1 MSTPLVAIDAR
12 LAPLD
17 LAVIAAYV
25 LGIIALGLLVARRRA
40 NAEDYFLAS
49 RSSTWPVIGLALLA
63 SNISSTTLIG
73 LAGAAYAIGISVYN
87 YEWMATVVLA
97 FFCVF
102 FLPFLLR
109 AQVYTLPEYLERRYD
124 RRARRYF
131 SALTIFLNIVVDT
144 AGTLYGGA
152 IMLKLILPAWPL
164 WQIVAVLALSAGVY
178 TIAGGLRAV
187 MVTETVQAVI
197 LLVASVFIAVF
208 AFDKAGGW
216 DAVMAA
222 VDPAKLSLI
231 RPLDDPGVPWLGLVL
246 GVPLLGFYFWC
257 TNQFMVQRV
266 LSAKDERHGRW
277 GALFAGLLKLP
288 VLYVMVLPGTAAIL
302 LYPQLD
308 KPDLVY
314 PTLIFDLLPAG
325 LLGIVIA
332 GFFAAIMSSIAST
345 FNSAATLVTMDFVR
359 PLRGGDGGGESGG
372 VDTLTPERSRALVRA
387 GRITT
392 CVFMVLAVLWAPQI
406 ERFESL
412 WQYLQAVLAY
422 AVPPVCALFLIGL
435 FWRRANA
442 TGALAAILVGLFGG
456 GGLFWANVLA
466 ADPLGLHFLLV
477 APLLFVLSAAALV
490 FGSLLTAPPRD
501 EQIAALLW
509 TPAFYRAETTDLA
522 ALPWWQNYRVQ
533 SVLLLALTAGIVWVF
548 R

>member
-1 MSTPLVAIDAR
+1 MPDITVQLSG
-12 LAPLD
+12 LD
-17 LAVIAAYV
+17 LTVIALYA
-25 LGIIALGLLVARRRA
+25 LGIIALGLYVSKRRA
-40 NAEDYFLAS
+40 SAEDYFLAS
-49 RSSTWPVIGLALLA
+49 RSMTWPVIGLALLA

-73 LAGAAYAIGISVYN
+73 LAGAAYGTGISVYN

-109 AQVYTLPEYLERRYD
+109 SQVYTLPEYLERRYD
-124 RRARRYF
+124 RRSRVYF

-152 IMLKLILPAWPL
+152 IMLKLILPEWPL
-164 WQIVAVLALSAGVY
+164 WQIVAVLALSAGIY
-178 TIAGGLRAV
+178 TVAGGLRAV
-187 MVTETVQAVI
+187 IYTETVQAVI
-197 LLVASVFIAVF
+197 LLGASVFIAFF
-208 AFDKAGGW
+208 AFEKAGGW

-266 LSAKDERHGRW
+266 LSAKDENHGRW

-288 VLYVMVLPGTAAIL
+288 VLYLMVLPGTAAIL

-325 LLGIVIA
+325 LVGIVIA

-345 FNSAATLVTMDFVR
+345 FNSAATLVTMDFVSPR
-359 PLRGGDGGGESGG
+359 LPNADSA
-372 VDTLTPERSRALVRA
+372 TLVRA

-392 CVFMVLAVLWAPQI
+392 IIFMVLAVAWAPQI

-435 FWRRANA
+435 FWRGANA
-442 TGALAAILVGLFGG
+442 KGALASIIAGLLGG
-456 GGLFWANVLA
+456 AALFYANVLA
-466 ADPLGLHFLLV
+466 PTPLGLHFLYV
-477 APLLFVLSAAALV
+477 APLLFVLSAVVLVGVSAA
-490 FGSLLTAPPRD
+490 SAPPSM
-501 EQIAALLW
+501 QQVGALLW
-509 TPAFYRAETTDLA
+509 TPAFYRDETRQLA
-522 ALPWWQNYRVQ
+522 GLPWWQNYRVL
-533 SVLLLALTAGIVWVF
+533 SVLLLMLTAVIVWSF

>member
-1 MSTPLVAIDAR
+1 MSELSPTLIDAR
-12 LAPLD
+12 LSALD
-17 LAVIAAYV
+17 IGVIALYAI
-25 LGIIALGLLVARRRA
+25 GIIALGLMVSKSRA
-40 NAEDYFLAS
+40 SAEDYFLAS
-49 RSSTWPVIGLALLA
+49 RSMTWPVIGLALLA

-73 LAGAAYAIGISVYN
+73 LAGAAYGTGISVYN

-109 AQVYTLPEYLERRYD
+109 SQVYTLPEYLERRYD
-124 RRARRYF
+124 RRSRTYF

-152 IMLKLILPAWPL
+152 IMLKLILPEWPL
-164 WQIVAVLALSAGVY
+164 WQIVAVLALSAGIY

-187 MVTETVQAVI
+187 IYTETVQAII
-197 LLVASVFIAVF
+197 LLGASVFIAYF
-208 AFDKAGGW
+208 AFTKAGGW
-216 DAVMAA
+216 DAVMAS

-266 LSAKDERHGRW
+266 LSAKDENHGRW

-302 LYPQLD
+302 LYPQLE

-314 PTLIFDLLPAG
+314 PTLVFDLLPAG
-325 LLGIVIA
+325 IVGIVIA

-345 FNSAATLVTMDFVR
+345 FNSAATLVTMDFIKPMRRSVD
-359 PLRGGDGGGESGG
+359 GGDIDS
-372 VDTLTPERSRALVRA
+372 VRLVRA

-392 CVFMVLAVLWAPQI
+392 LVFMVLAVLWAPQI

-435 FWRRANA
+435 FWRGANA
-442 TGALAAILVGLFGG
+442 KGAFAAIATGLCGG
-456 GGLFWANVLA
+456 AALFYANVLA
-466 ADPLGLHFLLV
+466 PQTLGLHFLLV
-477 APLLFVLSAAALV
+477 APVLFVLSAVVLIAVSAA
-490 FGSLLTAPPRD
+490 TAPPAR
-501 EQIAALLW
+501 EQVDAMLW
-509 TPAFYRAETTDLA
+509 TPAFYRDETKQLA
-522 ALPWWQNYRVQ
+522 ALPWWQNYRVL
-533 SVLLLALTAGIVWVF
+533 SVLLLALTAAIVWVF

>member
-1 MSTPLVAIDAR
+1 MPPTPVAIDAT

-17 LAVIAAYV
+17 LAVIAVYAF
-25 LGIIALGLLVARRRA
+25 GIIALGLLVARRRA
-40 NAEDYFLAS
+40 SAEDYFLAS

-109 AQVYTLPEYLERRYD
+109 SQVYTLPEYLERRYD

-152 IMLKLILPAWPL
+152 IMLKLILPEWPL
-164 WQIVAVLALSAGVY
+164 WQIVAVLALSAGIY

-308 KPDLVY
+308 KPDMVY

-359 PLRGGDGGGESGG
+359 PLRAGAGAGASTDA
-372 VDTLTPERSRALVRA
+372 LTPEQSRSLVRA

-392 CVFMVLAVLWAPQI
+392 FVFMVLAVLWAPQI

-442 TGALAAILVGLFGG
+442 AGALAAILVGLLGG
-456 GGLFWANVLA
+456 GALFWANVLA

-477 APLLFVLSAAALV
+477 APVLFVLSATALV
-490 FGSLLTAPPRD
+490 IGSLLGAPPRA
-501 EQIAALLW
+501 EQVDALLW
-509 TPAFYRAETTDLA
+509 TPAFYRAETATLA
-522 ALPWWQNYRVQ
+522 ALPWWQNYRVL
-533 SVLLLALTAGIVWVF
+533 SVLLLALTAAIVWVF

>member
-1 MSTPLVAIDAR
+1 MQDPVAS
-12 LAPLD
+12 LGTVD
-17 LAVIAAYV
+17 LALIAAYA
-25 LGIIALGLLVARRRA
+25 LGIIALGLVVSRRRA
-40 NAEDYFLAS
+40 SAEDYFLAS
-49 RSSTWPVIGLALLA
+49 RASSWPVIGLSLLA

-73 LAGAAYAIGISVYN
+73 LSGAAYAIGISVYN

-109 AQVYTLPEYLERRYD
+109 SQVYTLPEFLERRYD
-124 RRARRYF
+124 RRARVYF

-152 IMLKLILPAWPL
+152 IMLKLILPQWPL
-164 WQIVAVLALSAGVY
+164 WQIVGVLALSAGVY
-178 TIAGGLRAV
+178 TVAGGLKAV
-187 MVTETVQAVI
+187 IYTETVQAVI
-197 LLVASVFIAVF
+197 LLGASVFVTWF

-222 VDPAKLSLI
+222 VDPGRLSLI

-266 LSAKDERHGRW
+266 LSARNAHHGRW

-288 VLYVMVLPGTAAIL
+288 VLYVMVLPGTAAIV
-302 LYPQLD
+302 LYPGLSR
-308 KPDLVY
+308 PDMVY
-314 PTLIFDLLPAG
+314 PTLVFDLLPAG
-325 LLGIVIA
+325 LVGLVVA

-359 PLRGGDGGGESGG
+359 VLRPGTDSA
-372 VDTLTPERSRALVRA
+372 ALVRS

-392 CVFMVLAVLWAPQI
+392 LVFMVLAVAWAPQI
-406 ERFESL
+406 ERFASL

-422 AVPPVCALFLIGL
+422 AVPPVCALFLVGM
-435 FWRRANA
+435 FWKGANA
-442 TGALAAILVGLFGG
+442 RGALAAIVTGLVGGG
-456 GGLFWANVLA
+456 VLFWWNVLA
-466 ADPLGLHFLLV
+466 PVPLGLHFLLA
-477 APLLFVLSAAALV
+477 APILFALCTVALV
-490 FGSLLTAPPRD
+490 AGSLMLPSQAKSGVD
-501 EQIAALLW
+501 ELLW
-509 TPAFYRAETTDLA
+509 TPAFFRDESSALA
-522 ALPWWQNYRVQ
+522 TLPWWQNYRLQ
-533 SVLLLALTAGIVWVF
+533 AAALLLLTASIVWTF

>member
-1 MSTPLVAIDAR
+1 MSGFKQMQDINAR
-12 LAPLD
+12 LGALD
-17 LAVIAAYV
+17 LGVIAAYAIGIIV
-25 LGIIALGLLVARRRA
+25 LGLVVSKRKAST
-40 NAEDYFLAS
+40 EDYFLAS
-49 RSSTWPVIGLALLA
+49 RSMTWPVIGLALLA

-73 LAGAAYAIGISVYN
+73 LAGAAYSTGISVYN
-87 YEWMATVVLA
+87 YEWMAIVVLA

-109 AQVYTLPEYLERRYD
+109 SQVYTLPEYLERRYD
-124 RRARRYF
+124 RRARTYF

-152 IMLKLILPAWPL
+152 LMLQLILPDLPL
-164 WQIVAVLALSAGVY
+164 WQIVAVLALSAGIY
-178 TIAGGLRAV
+178 TVAGGLRAV
-187 MVTETVQAVI
+187 IYTETVQAVI
-197 LLVASVFIAVF
+197 LMTASVFVGVF

-257 TNQFMVQRV
+257 TNQFMVQRI
-266 LSAKDERHGRW
+266 LAAKNEHHGRW
-277 GALFAGLLKLP
+277 GALFAGALKLP

-302 LYPQLD
+302 LYPQLE

-325 LLGIVIA
+325 LIGIVVA

-359 PLRGGDGGGESGG
+359 PMRPHADSA
-372 VDTLTPERSRALVRA
+372 ALVRV

-392 CVFMVLAVLWAPQI
+392 LAFMVLAVAWAPQL
-406 ERFESL
+406 ERFASL

-422 AVPPVCALFLIGL
+422 AVPPVCALFLVGL
-435 FWRRANA
+435 FWRGANRHGAFA
-442 TGALAAILVGLFGG
+442 TIIAGLLGGA
-456 GGLFWANVLA
+456 GLFWWNVLA
-466 ADPLGLHFLLV
+466 AQPLGLHFLLV
-477 APLLFVLSAAALV
+477 APVLFVLCVAAMVA
-490 FGSLLTAPPRD
+490 GSLLGSRGQTRPQNAQAD
-501 EQIAALLW
+501 GLLW
-509 TPAFYRAETTDLA
+509 TPAFFRAETMSLA
-522 ALPWWQNYRVQ
+522 ALPLWQNYRVQ
-533 SVLLLALTAGIVWVF
+533 SVVLLLVTAVIVWVF

>member
-1 MSTPLVAIDAR
+1 MPQLNASLSG
-12 LAPLD
+12 LD
-17 LAVIAAYV
+17 LTVIAIYAI
-25 LGIIALGLLVARRRA
+25 GIVALGLYVSRRKA
-40 NAEDYFLAS
+40 SAEDYFLAS
-49 RSSTWPVIGLALLA
+49 RSMTWPVIGLALLA

-73 LAGAAYAIGISVYN
+73 LAGAAYGTGISVYN

-109 AQVYTLPEYLERRYD
+109 SQVYTLPEYLERRYD
-124 RRARRYF
+124 RRSRTYF

-152 IMLKLILPAWPL
+152 IMLKLILPEWPL
-164 WQIVAVLALSAGVY
+164 WQIVAILALSAGIY
-178 TIAGGLRAV
+178 TVAGGLRAV
-187 MVTETVQAVI
+187 IYTETVQAVI
-197 LLVASVFIAVF
+197 LLGASVFIAFF
-208 AFDKAGGW
+208 AFDTAGGW
-216 DAVMAA
+216 SSVMAA

-257 TNQFMVQRV
+257 TNQFMVQRI
-266 LSAKDERHGRW
+266 LSAKDENHGRW

-302 LYPQLD
+302 LYPQLE

-325 LLGIVIA
+325 LIGIVIA

-359 PLRGGDGGGESGG
+359 PRMPQADNA
-372 VDTLTPERSRALVRA
+372 ALVRA

-392 CVFMVLAVLWAPQI
+392 IIFMVLAVAWAPQI

-435 FWRRANA
+435 FWRGANA
-442 TGALAAILVGLFGG
+442 TGALASIVVGLLGGAILFYL
-456 GGLFWANVLA
+456 NVLA
-466 ADPLGLHFLLV
+466 PKTLGLHFLLV
-477 APLLFVLSAAALV
+477 APILFVLSALVLIAVSAA
-490 FGSLLTAPPRD
+490 TAPPPS
-501 EQIAALLW
+501 EKVEAMLW
-509 TPAFYRAETTDLA
+509 TPKFYRDETIQLA
-522 ALPWWQNYRVQ
+522 ALPWWQNYRVL
-533 SVLLLALTAGIVWVF
+533 SVLLLALTAAIVWVF

>member
-1 MSTPLVAIDAR
+1 MSGLDIR
-12 LAPLD
+12 LSGLD
-17 LAVIAAYV
+17 LGVIAAYAI
-25 LGIIALGLLVARRRA
+25 GIIALGLIVSKRRA
-40 NAEDYFLAS
+40 SAEDYFLAS
-49 RSSTWPVIGLALLA
+49 RSMTWPVIGLALLA

-73 LAGAAYAIGISVYN
+73 LAGAAYDTGISVYN

-109 AQVYTLPEYLERRYD
+109 SQVYTLPEYLERRYD
-124 RRARRYF
+124 RRARAYF

-164 WQIVAVLALSAGVY
+164 WQIVAVLALSAGLY
-178 TIAGGLRAV
+178 TVAGGLRAV
-187 MVTETVQAVI
+187 IYTETVQAVI
-197 LLVASVFIAVF
+197 LLGASVFIAFF

-216 DAVMAA
+216 DAVMRA
-222 VDPAKLSLI
+222 VEPAKLSLI
-231 RPLDDPGVPWLGLVL
+231 RPIDDPGVPWLGLVL

-266 LSAKDERHGRW
+266 LSAKDENHGRW

-325 LLGIVIA
+325 LVGVVIA

-359 PLRGGDGGGESGG
+359 PRISHADNA
-372 VDTLTPERSRALVRA
+372 TLVRA

-392 CVFMVLAVLWAPQI
+392 VVFMILAVAWAPQI
-406 ERFESL
+406 ERFASL

-422 AVPPVCALFLIGL
+422 AVPPVCALFLVGL
-435 FWRRANA
+435 FWRGANA
-442 TGALAAILVGLFGG
+442 KGAFAAIVVGLLGG
-456 GGLFWANVLA
+456 AALFWANVLA
-466 ADPLGLHFLLV
+466 AQPLGLHFLLV
-477 APLLFVLSAAALV
+477 APLLFALSAVALIAV
-490 FGSLLTAPPRD
+490 SLATKAPSD
-501 EQIAALLW
+501 AKVDAMLW
-509 TPAFYRAETTDLA
+509 TPAFYRDETRALA
-522 ALPWWQNYRVQ
+522 ATPWWMNYRVLA
-533 SVLLLALTAGIVWVF
+533 VLLLLLTAVIVWSF